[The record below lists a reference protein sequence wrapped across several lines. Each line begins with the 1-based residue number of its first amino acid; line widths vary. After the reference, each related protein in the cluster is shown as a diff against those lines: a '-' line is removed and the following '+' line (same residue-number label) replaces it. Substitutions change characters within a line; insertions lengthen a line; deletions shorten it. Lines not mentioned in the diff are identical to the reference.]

1 MTSCGAKDYRSQELG
16 LARRGGAQWRSAR
29 SRHLLG
35 KEELRRSSGVSVEV
49 LQNDQSIRLMREIIR
64 SKPALRDEDV
74 AV

>member
-1 MTSCGAKDYRSQELG
+1 
-16 LARRGGAQWRSAR
+16 
-29 SRHLLG
+29 LG